1 MTKESTFELTGSS
14 RSLNIYIND
23 DLIGTLIEDNDI
35 WALVY
40 EEPWVLKEGSFD
52 LSPALPRSQL
62 FHRDGAT
69 MRPVQWYFD
78 NLLPEE
84 KLREQIALDASLRD
98 KDDAFALLEYLG
110 VESAGAMILLPP
122 GQTPERHAAL
132 KPLTYSELSR
142 RISNLPTTTLT
153 KEAPKRMSLAGAQ
166 HKLLVVLKGDELY
179 EPVSGTPSTHILK
192 PDHPD
197 KQTYPAS
204 TYLEWLTMR
213 LAMAAR
219 MEVPSVRLLTVP
231 EPVYVIERFDRRF
244 APKELASQ
252 SGSELADVERLHI
265 IDACQLLNKSRV
277 YKYAGAS
284 VQTLREIALACS
296 DELTLPP
303 RLFRWLVFN
312 LLVANDDCHLKN
324 LSFLV
329 SPSRLDLSP
338 HYDLLA
344 TGVYHTRAFADE
356 RATWPAVPLAVR
368 LSESVTRFD
377 QVTPESILRAGEE
390 LGLPAPVA
398 TRIIKDVIQRTLRE
412 FDVIFASHYPEE
424 PTLAQPKGRPG
435 PRVSKQPALF
445 DEAVAL
451 SNEGKTTDAVS
462 PQVLAQQLKILRVLR
477 FVVLPEMAKRL
488 I

>member
-1 MTKESTFELTGSS
+1 MTKSSTVELTGFS

-35 WALVY
+35 WALAY
-40 EEPWVLKEGSFD
+40 DEKWAHMEGSFD

-62 FHRDGAT
+62 FHQDGAT

-110 VESAGAMILLPP
+110 VESAGALILLPP
-122 GQTPERHAAL
+122 GQSPERHAAL
-132 KPLTYSELSR
+132 KPLTYSEISR

-166 HKLLVVLKGDELY
+166 HKLLVVLKGDDLY
-179 EPVSGTPSTHILK
+179 EPVGGTPSTHILK

-213 LAMAAR
+213 LAKAAR
-219 MEVPSVRLLTVP
+219 MEVPTVRLLTVP
-231 EPVYVIERFDRRF
+231 HPVYVIERFDRRF

-252 SGSELADVERLHI
+252 SGSEPADVERLHI

-296 DELTLPP
+296 DELALPT

-329 SPSRLDLSP
+329 SPSRLELSP

-368 LSESVTRFD
+368 LSDQVTRFD
-377 QVTPESILRAGEE
+377 QVTPASIIKAASE
-390 LGLPAPVA
+390 LGLPASVA
-398 TRIIKDVIQRTLRE
+398 KRIIGEVIQRTMRE

-424 PTLAQPKGRPG
+424 PPLVEPKGRPG
-435 PRVSKQPALF
+435 PKVSKQPALS
-445 DEAVAL
+445 DEAVAIKDG
-451 SNEGKTTDAVS
+451 EKTSDCVS
-462 PQVLAQQLKILRVLR
+462 PEVLAQQLKILRVLR

-488 I
+488 V

>member
-1 MTKESTFELTGSS
+1 MTKEASVELAGSS

-23 DLIGTLIEDNDI
+23 DQIGTLIEDNDI
-35 WALVY
+35 WALAY
-40 EEPWVLKEGSFD
+40 DEKWAHREGSFD

-84 KLREQIALDASLRD
+84 KLREQIALDARLRD

-110 VESAGAMILLPP
+110 AESAGALILLPP
-122 GQTPERHAAL
+122 GQSPERHAAL
-132 KPLTYSELSR
+132 KPLTNSELSR
-142 RISNLPTTTLT
+142 RISNLLTNTLT

-166 HKLLVVLKGDELY
+166 HKLLVVLKGDYLY
-179 EPVSGTPSTHILK
+179 EPVGGTPSTHILK

-213 LAMAAR
+213 LAKSAR

-231 EPVYVIERFDRRF
+231 EPVYLIERFDRRF
-244 APKELASQ
+244 APKESASQ
-252 SGSELADVERLHI
+252 SGSEPADVERLHI

-296 DELTLPP
+296 DELTLPS

-344 TGVYHTRAFADE
+344 TGVYHTRAFADD

-368 LSESVTRFD
+368 LSEHVTRFD
-377 QVTPESILRAGEE
+377 QVTPASVRKAGNE

-398 TRIIKDVIQRTLRE
+398 TRVIKDVIQRTLRE
-412 FDVIFASHYPEE
+412 FDVIFASHCPEE
-424 PTLAQPKGRPG
+424 PTLLEPKGRPG
-435 PRVSKQPALF
+435 PKVSKQPALF
-445 DEAVAL
+445 DEAVAIT
-451 SNEGKTTDAVS
+451 NAGKTTDCVS
-462 PQVLAQQLKILRVLR
+462 PEVQAQQLKILRVLR
-477 FVVLPEMAKRL
+477 FIVLPEMAKRL
-488 I
+488 V